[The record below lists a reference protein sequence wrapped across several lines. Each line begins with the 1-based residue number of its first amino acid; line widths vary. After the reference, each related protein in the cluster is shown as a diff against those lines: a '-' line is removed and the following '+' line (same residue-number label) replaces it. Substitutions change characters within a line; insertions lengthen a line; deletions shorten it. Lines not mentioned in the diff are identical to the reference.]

1 MNAAWARM
9 EAVLTGGDLIP
20 PGCGVV
26 VAVSG
31 GRDSMVLLSALDRC
45 RMRLG
50 WRLVVAHF
58 HHQLRGV
65 EADADQALVAVT
77 AARFGVPFVAGTADV
92 EAMRDSGESWET
104 AARRLRHAFL
114 ARVARDQGCSR
125 VALGHHA
132 GDQAELFLLRLL
144 RGAGAAGL
152 GGMREASPSPS
163 DPGISLVR
171 PMLHCLGV
179 EVEDLAREWAVEFRW
194 DATNRDTVHLRNR
207 VRHELLPLLE
217 ARFQPGLE
225 QVLLREQTLLRDQV
239 DFMEAVA
246 RDWLASTRHESAHEF
261 DHLAVALQREVLRVQ
276 AKRLALVMGF
286 DVLERLRKVP
296 EEPVQLGPGL
306 RVVRDVAGGLQ
317 LVQAD
322 LPHAGGGFLP
332 HTCDVVLGT
341 GDGAATFGGCRIQ
354 WSAASLADGNAAML
368 VWEIGPRIP
377 GRETPPSTAGG
388 TPALTDAL
396 LERLDADVLGTKVRL
411 RHWRPGDRFQPI
423 GLGAAA
429 KLQDLFTNARVPA
442 AERRFRVL
450 AETER
455 GEIFWVEGLRIG
467 ECAKVRPATGRIL
480 TWRWTRIRAQTGH

>member
-31 GRDSMVLLSALDRC
+31 GRDSMVLLAALNRC
-45 RMRLG
+45 RARLG

-58 HHQLRGV
+58 HHQLRGT
-65 EADADQALVAVT
+65 EADADQAWVAVT
-77 AARFGVPFVAGTADV
+77 AARSGLPFVAGTADV
-92 EAMRDSGESWET
+92 GAMRAPGESWEA
-104 AARRLRHAFL
+104 AARRLRHGFL

-132 GDQAELFLLRLL
+132 GDQAELFLLRML

-152 GGMREASPSPS
+152 GGMREASPSPA
-163 DPGISLVR
+163 DPGLTLVR

-179 EVEDLAREWAVEFRW
+179 EVENLAREWAIEFRV

-225 QVLLREQTLLRDQV
+225 RVLLREQAILRDQG
-239 DFMEAVA
+239 DFMEVMA
-246 RDWLASTRHESAHEF
+246 RDWLAMSHDSKPGFES
-261 DHLAVALQREVLRVQ
+261 LAVALQREVLRGQ
-276 AKRLALVMGF
+276 AKGLSLVMDF
-286 DVLERLRKVP
+286 EDLERLRQVAD
-296 EEPVQLGPGL
+296 EPVQLGPGL

-317 LVQAD
+317 VLKAD
-322 LPHAGGGFLP
+322 VPHAGGGFLP
-332 HTCDVVLGT
+332 QACDVSLGT
-341 GDGAATFGGCRIQ
+341 GGGAVMFGGCAIA
-354 WSAASLADGNAAML
+354 WSIATVADGNTATP
-368 VWEIGPRIP
+368 VWENGRGIP
-377 GRETPPSTAGG
+377 GGR
-388 TPALTDAL
+388 TPAATDPPC
-396 LERLDADVLGTKVRL
+396 ERLDADLVGTKVRF

-423 GLGAAA
+423 GLGTAA
-429 KLQDLFTNARVPA
+429 KIQDLFTNARVPS
-442 AERRFRVL
+442 AERRQRVL

-455 GEIFWVEGLRIG
+455 AEIFWVEGLRIG
-467 ECAKVRPATGRIL
+467 ECAKVRPATARIL
-480 TWRWTRIRAQTGH
+480 TWRWARTRDQAGH